1 MVRDTVSLLFVDGHS
16 IEKTAEAWIR
26 IGTEGISN
34 NAFRSA
40 SALYRIDNGHIIG
53 IACSLEP
60 VVLHDCQ
67 FISLID
73 LSGVH
78 VAECLIQEFKVGSEP
93 SLRSSTASAI
103 VV

>member
-1 MVRDTVSLLFVDGHS
+1 MVRDTVLLLFVDGHS

-34 NAFRSA
+34 NALRSA
-40 SALYRIDNGHIIG
+40 SALDRIDNGHIIG